1 MGTITMLNDIITR
14 CENLAKTQ
22 GKALRALPHYSSGN
36 SIDENDQTIETM
48 SDTDLFDNTQHPD
61 ILSDDEASIDDLPH
75 IDCDQCEQTPVTS
88 EVSYDNNPTDLS
100 HFDNEVNDLPGPF
113 DELFPDELYVKKTD
127 RT

>member
-1 MGTITMLNDIITR
+1 MR
-14 CENLAKTQ
+14 V
-22 GKALRALPHYSSGN
+22 LPHFSRGVPV
-36 SIDENDQTIETM
+36 DEDDQTIETM

-61 ILSDDEASIDDLPH
+61 ILSDDEASIDDQPH
-75 IDCDQCEQTPVTS
+75 TDCDQCEQTPVTS

-100 HFDNEVNDLPGPF
+100 HFDNEVNDLTGPF